1 MVRVDLTIVTT
12 NEWSFVLAAA
22 HLYNSLRQSTLLTC
36 DWDDMHLVLE
46 MHGEDNLF
54 VGKVP
59 ITFQDCAKHFTLAAG
74 MPASAFARNKRQP
87 ESIFSRKNGRRLK
100 KLAPVSRLFKGRY
113 CDADGRTNLEPRDV
127 IVALSQKA
135 TEEGDEIY
143 HLKHSVDVCTL
154 IVNLGLAIE
163 DETLQV
169 TFNHFEMHMLCWKLL
184 RQLHVAFGPAFPDWS
199 RECRDDRQLPTIVF
213 EIMLAATQKRS
224 VASRASEIMAD
235 FVSQMDELAQRDLH
249 TMYESAAPRRA
260 VAAVGVVIQSDV
272 SQLLAT

>member
-1 MVRVDLTIVTT
+1 
-12 NEWSFVLAAA
+12 
-22 HLYNSLRQSTLLTC
+22 
-36 DWDDMHLVLE
+36 
-46 MHGEDNLF
+46 MHGEDNLL